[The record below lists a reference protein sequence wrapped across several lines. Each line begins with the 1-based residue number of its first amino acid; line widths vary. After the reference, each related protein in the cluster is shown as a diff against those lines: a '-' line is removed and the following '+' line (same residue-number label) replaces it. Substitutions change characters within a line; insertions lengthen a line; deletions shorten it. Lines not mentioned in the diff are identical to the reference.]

1 MKKNVIHI
9 IFVLTLI
16 SCNGYSQK
24 SKSKL
29 TESAQIEKIDTITK
43 LRTDG
48 TKEFEVQTRNGL
60 KTGSGFLFDRNEN
73 IVGLKHFEN
82 DTLNGY
88 GLLLYENTFK
98 PNYLYESNNGKRDGV
113 LIAFY
118 ENGVIKSFRSADL
131 FNDGQHIEFHE
142 NGTIKEIGQT
152 KKGKAHG
159 TVFYFDNNGILK
171 KKVEYENGN
180 IKK

>member
-1 MKKNVIHI
+1 MTKIVIYSLI
-9 IFVLTLI
+9 VLTLV

-24 SKSKL
+24 SDPKSAD
-29 TESAQIEKIDTITK
+29 SSQIEKTDTITN
-43 LRTDG
+43 LRSDG
-48 TKEFEVQTRNGL
+48 TKEFEVQTKNGL

-82 DTLNGY
+82 DTLNGF

-98 PNYLYESNNGKRDGV
+98 PQYLYESNNGKRDGV

-118 ENGVIKSFRSADL
+118 ENGVIKSFRSSDL
-131 FNDGQHIEFHE
+131 FHDSQHIEFHE
-142 NGTIKEIGQT
+142 NGTIKEIGKT
-152 KKGKAHG
+152 KKGKANG
-159 TVFYFDNNGILK
+159 TWLYFDNNGILE
-171 KKVEYENGN
+171 KKVEYKNGN